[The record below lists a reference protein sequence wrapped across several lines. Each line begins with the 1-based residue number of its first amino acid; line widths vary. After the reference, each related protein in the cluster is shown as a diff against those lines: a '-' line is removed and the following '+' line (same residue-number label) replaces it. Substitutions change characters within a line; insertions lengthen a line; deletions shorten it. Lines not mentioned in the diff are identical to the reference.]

1 MTSETDSETSTSVA
15 LAASD
20 VAATLPRV
28 TKPGRVPIKSWAPDL
43 EGSALEQA
51 TNLSNLPFAIGHVA
65 LMPDAHAGYGMPIGG
80 VLFAD
85 KAVVPYAIG
94 VDIGCGVALVETDL
108 TVETLG
114 ADGLAAVLGQM
125 ARDVPVGRDSQPKP
139 VDRDAALAEIGLE
152 LPASVAAGWF
162 DRAVNQLGTLG
173 SGNHFLEVQ
182 RDEAGQVF
190 VMLHSGSRSL
200 GKTICDAFHKSALA
214 DNRRWHSALPHEE
227 LAYLPV
233 GTDGFAGY
241 WSAMT
246 FALRFAEVNRSRML
260 DAAEYAFGRHT
271 SVGRFERLVDVH
283 HNYAAWE
290 NHLGSNGIVH
300 RKGAVRARAG
310 ETVLIPGSMGTA
322 SYVGEGLG
330 NAESFETCQHG
341 AGRAMSRTAAR
352 KAKTSKEVYAEMA
365 SLGVALHSGDPKTVA
380 EEAAFAYKD
389 IEAVMAAS
397 ASLVRPVKRL
407 TPLGV
412 VKG

>member
-1 MTSETDSETSTSVA
+1 MARTKTTIEDTAIARSAMGE
-15 LAASD
+15 
-20 VAATLPRV
+20 LPWVR
-28 TKPGRVPIKSWAPDL
+28 KPGRVPIKSWAPDL
-43 EGSALEQA
+43 EGKALEQA
-51 TNLSNLPFAIGHVA
+51 INLSNLPFAIDHVA

-85 KAVVPYAIG
+85 RAVVPYAIG

-114 ADGLAAVLGQM
+114 PEALGRVLETIDAGVPTGFETLDHPV
-125 ARDVPVGRDSQPKP
+125 ARDEAE
-139 VDRDAALAEIGLE
+139 AAIGIE
-152 LPASVAAGWF
+152 LPASVRDVWF
-162 DRAVNQLGTLG
+162 EKSLSQLGTLG
-173 SGNHFLEVQ
+173 GGNHFLEVQ
-182 RDEAGQVF
+182 RDAEGRVF
-190 VMLHSGSRSL
+190 IMLHSGSRSL
-200 GKTICDAFHKSALA
+200 GKAICDEFHKRALA
-214 DNRRWHSALPHEE
+214 LNKAWHSDLPHDG

-233 GTDGFAGY
+233 GSDDYGGYWKAMGFAL
-241 WSAMT
+241 A
-246 FALRFAEVNRSRML
+246 FAEANRARMF
-260 DAAEYAFGRHT
+260 DVVEAAFERHT
-271 SVGRFERLVDVH
+271 AIGRFDRVVDVH

-290 NHLGSNGIVH
+290 THRGTNGIVH

-330 NAESFETCQHG
+330 NAESFQTCQHG

-352 KAKTSKEVYAEMA
+352 KAKTSTAVYAEMEA
-365 SLGVALHSGDPKTVA
+365 LGVVLRSSEPKDVA

-389 IEAVMAAS
+389 IESVMAAS
-397 ASLVRPVKRL
+397 ASLVRATKRL

>member
-1 MTSETDSETSTSVA
+1 MMTRKMTPIPKNTTTTATDMLPSVQ
-15 LAASD
+15 
-20 VAATLPRV
+20 
-28 TKPGRVPIKSWAPDL
+28 KPGRVPIKSWAPDL
-43 EGSALEQA
+43 EARALEQA
-51 TNLSNLPFAIGHVA
+51 INLSNLPFAIDHVA

-85 KAVVPYAIG
+85 RAVVPYAIG

-114 ADGLAAVLGQM
+114 AEGLERVLETIDAG
-125 ARDVPVGRDSQPKP
+125 VPTGFETLDRA
-139 VDRDAALAEIGLE
+139 VDRDEAEEAIGFE
-152 LPASVAAGWF
+152 LPDSVRAAWF
-162 DRAVNQLGTLG
+162 EKSLTQLGTLG
-173 SGNHFLEVQ
+173 GGNHFLEIQ
-182 RDEAGQVF
+182 RDGNGRVF

-200 GKTICDAFHKSALA
+200 GKAICDESHKRALA
-214 DNRRWHSALPHEE
+214 LNKAWHSDLPHDE

-233 GTDGFAGY
+233 GSDEFGAY
-241 WSAMT
+241 WKAMA
-246 FALRFAEVNRSRML
+246 FALRFAEVNRTRML
-260 DAAEYAFGRHT
+260 DVVEAAFERHT
-271 SVGRFERLVDVH
+271 AIGRFDRVVDVH

-290 NHLGSNGIVH
+290 THGGMTGIVH
-300 RKGAVRARAG
+300 RKGAVRARDG

-330 NAESFETCQHG
+330 NAESFHTCQHG

-352 KAKTSKEVYAEMA
+352 KAKTSTAVYAEMEA
-365 SLGVALHSGDPKTVA
+365 LGVVLRSSEPKDVA

-389 IEAVMAAS
+389 IESVMAAS
-397 ASLVRPVKRL
+397 ASLVRATKRL

>member
-1 MTSETDSETSTSVA
+1 MMTRKMTPIEKNSTTTATDMLPSVQ
-15 LAASD
+15 
-20 VAATLPRV
+20 
-28 TKPGRVPIKSWAPDL
+28 KPGRVPIKSWAPDL
-43 EGSALEQA
+43 EARAFEQA
-51 TNLSNLPFAIGHVA
+51 VNLSNLPFAIDHVA

-85 KAVVPYAIG
+85 RAVVPYAIG

-114 ADGLAAVLGQM
+114 AEGLERVLETIDAG
-125 ARDVPVGRDSQPKP
+125 VPTGFETLDRA
-139 VDRDAALAEIGLE
+139 VDRDEAEEAIGFE
-152 LPASVAAGWF
+152 LPDSVRAAWF
-162 DRAVNQLGTLG
+162 EKSLTQLGTLG
-173 SGNHFLEVQ
+173 GGNHFLEIQ
-182 RDEAGQVF
+182 RDGNGRVF

-200 GKTICDAFHKSALA
+200 GKAICDESHKRALA
-214 DNRRWHSALPHEE
+214 LNKAWHSDLPHDE

-233 GTDGFAGY
+233 GSDEFGAY
-241 WSAMT
+241 WKAMA
-246 FALRFAEVNRSRML
+246 FALRFAEVNRTRML
-260 DAAEYAFGRHT
+260 DVVEAAFERHT
-271 SVGRFERLVDVH
+271 AIGRFDRVVDVH

-290 NHLGSNGIVH
+290 THGGMTGIVH
-300 RKGAVRARAG
+300 RKGAVRARDG

-330 NAESFETCQHG
+330 NAESFHTCQHG

-352 KAKTSKEVYAEMA
+352 KAKTSTAVYAEMEA
-365 SLGVALHSGDPKTVA
+365 LGVVLRSSEPKDVA

-389 IEAVMAAS
+389 IESVMAAS
-397 ASLVRPVKRL
+397 ASLVRATKRL